1 VRIAV
6 RQYLFLILFVIVL
19 AAPFALRAIVKTPE
33 ASNFGE
39 GTVPRLVVITP
50 NNQDIRRE
58 FARAFSEW
66 HAARFGTAV
75 EIDFRTP
82 GGTNDIKRQLA
93 DTYKSWQ
100 DPQTRQLDPRF
111 VPDVHVVWGGGDYH
125 FNNELKP
132 LGLLQSMRIDPALL
146 RAAFPEPDLAG
157 VALYDRTVAQDGT
170 PTPQWVGV
178 CLSAFGIAYN
188 PDVYAGLGLPPPTQ
202 WHDLT
207 DARLA
212 GQLAL
217 ADPTHSGS
225 AATAYMVILQRRMAD
240 AEAELFAAS
249 PAMARRPKPEL
260 ASDPKYQQAIAAG
273 WKRGMGEL
281 LLIAANSRY
290 FTDSSPQVPNDVS
303 NGDAAAGIAID
314 FYGRVYE
321 EAVGPQRCRM
331 ITPVGA
337 TAITSDPV
345 AILAG
350 VRGEPLELA
359 RHFVDFLLS
368 PEGQRIWI
376 LKPGTPGGPVER
388 ALRRPPVRRDLYT
401 QDRTGWTDDTN
412 PFTEAGGFN
421 QRNDFMRLF
430 ADTRSVWAAAW
441 IDGRERLKRAYAQIL
456 RVPDA
461 ARRGQLLVELAD
473 LPITMPDVAAFS
485 AQRKQAAERGG
496 SPEEWNARK
505 RIELTKTFRAHYDAV
520 AAKAR

>member
-1 VRIAV
+1 VRRYAFII
-6 RQYLFLILFVIVL
+6 LFLLVL
-19 AAPFALRAIVKTPE
+19 AAPFVLRAIVKPADSSAGGRRDT
-33 ASNFGE
+33 
-39 GTVPRLVVITP
+39 PRLVVVTP

-66 HAARFGTAV
+66 HQAHFGTAV
-75 EIDFRTP
+75 EIDYRTP

-100 DPQTRQLDPRF
+100 DPETKQLDERF

-132 LGLLQSMRIDPALL
+132 LGLLQPMRLDPKLL
-146 RAAFPEPDLAG
+146 AAVFPQPDLAG
-157 VALYDRTVAQDGT
+157 VALYDRTTAPDGT
-170 PTPQWVGV
+170 PTPKWVGV

-188 PDVYAGLGLPPPTQ
+188 PDIYDGLGLPAPTQ

-207 DARLA
+207 DPRLA

-240 AEAELFAAS
+240 AEAELFAAD
-249 PAMARRPKPEL
+249 PAIARRPKAEL
-260 ASDPKYQQAIAAG
+260 AADPTYQGAIAAG
-273 WKRGMGEL
+273 WKRGMAEL

-321 EAVGPQRCRM
+321 ETVGPRRCRM
-331 ITPVGA
+331 VTPVGA

-350 VRGEPLELA
+350 VRGEPLTLA
-359 RHFVDFLLS
+359 QHFVEFLLS
-368 PEGQRIWI
+368 PEGQRLWI
-376 LKPGTPGGPVER
+376 LKPGMSGGPVER

-401 QDRTGWTDDTN
+401 DRTGWSDDVN
-412 PFTEAGGFN
+412 PFAEAHGFN
-421 QRNDFMRLF
+421 QRNDFMKLF
-430 ADTRSVWAAAW
+430 ADTRFVWAAAW
-441 IDGRERLKRAYAQIL
+441 IDGREGLKWAYAKIL
-456 RVPDA
+456 SVSDE
-461 ARRGQLLVELAD
+461 RRRNDLLSELAD
-473 LPITMPDVAAFS
+473 LPITMPDVAGFA
-485 AQRKQAAERGG
+485 AQRKQAAEKGG
-496 SPEEWNARK
+496 SAEEWNARK
-505 RIELTKTFRAHYDAV
+505 RIELTKAFRAHYDAV

>member
-1 VRIAV
+1 VRRYAFIV
-6 RQYLFLILFVIVL
+6 LFLLVL
-19 AAPFALRAIVKTPE
+19 AAPFVLRAVVRPTDSV
-33 ASNFGE
+33 AGDSRGAA
-39 GTVPRLVVITP
+39 RLVVITP

-66 HAARFGTAV
+66 HRSHFGTAV
-75 EIDFRTP
+75 EIDYRTP

-100 DPQTRQLDPRF
+100 DPQTKRLDERF

-132 LGLLQSMRIDPALL
+132 LGVLQPMRLDPQLL
-146 RAAFPEPDLAG
+146 AAVFPQPDLAG
-157 VALYDRTVAQDGT
+157 VALYDRTTAADGT

-188 PDVYAGLGLPPPTQ
+188 PDVYDGLGLPAPAH

-207 DARLA
+207 DPRLA

-240 AEAELFAAS
+240 AEAELFAIDS
-249 PAMARRPKPEL
+249 AMAHRPKPEL
-260 ASDPKYQQAIAAG
+260 ATDPTYQRAIAAG
-273 WKRGMGEL
+273 WKRGMAEL

-321 EAVGPQRCRM
+321 ETVGPRRCRM
-331 ITPVGA
+331 VTPVGA

-350 VRGEPLELA
+350 VRGEPLTLA
-359 RHFVDFLLS
+359 QHFVEFLLS
-368 PEGQRIWI
+368 PEGQRLWI
-376 LKPGTPGGPVER
+376 LKPGTAGGPVER
-388 ALRRPPVRRDLYT
+388 SLRRPPVRQDVYA
-401 QDRTGWTDDTN
+401 DRTGWSDDVN
-412 PFTEAGGFN
+412 PFVEAHGFN
-421 QRNDFMRLF
+421 QRSDFMRLF
-430 ADTRSVWAAAW
+430 ADTRFVWAAAW
-441 IDGRERLKRAYAQIL
+441 IDGRESLKRAYATVL
-456 RVPDA
+456 SVGDDG
-461 ARRGQLLVELAD
+461 RRRDLLNELAD
-473 LPITMPDVAAFS
+473 LPITMPDVAGFA
-485 AQRKQAAERGG
+485 AQRKQAAESGG
-496 SPEEWNARK
+496 SAEEWNARK
-505 RIELTKTFRAHYDAV
+505 RIELTKAFRAHYDAV
-520 AAKAR
+520 AAKAK

>member
-1 VRIAV
+1 VRRYAFIV
-6 RQYLFLILFVIVL
+6 LFFLVL
-19 AAPFALRAIVKTPE
+19 AAPFVLRAVVKPGDSAART
-33 ASNFGE
+33 ARGR
-39 GTVPRLVVITP
+39 PRLVVITP

-66 HAARFGTAV
+66 HQAHFGTAV
-75 EIDFRTP
+75 EIDYRTP

-100 DPQTRQLDPRF
+100 DPQTKRLDERF

-125 FNNELKP
+125 FNSELKP
-132 LGLLQSMRIDPALL
+132 LGVLQPMQIDPKLL
-146 RAAFPEPDLAG
+146 AAAFPQPDLAG
-157 VALYDRTVAQDGT
+157 VALYDRTTAANGT

-188 PDVYAGLGLPPPTQ
+188 PDVYNGLGIPAPAH

-207 DARLA
+207 DPRLA

-240 AEAELFAAS
+240 AEAALFTAE
-249 PAMARRPKPEL
+249 PAIARRPKAEL
-260 ASDPKYQQAIAAG
+260 PNDPAYQRAIAAG
-273 WKRGMGEL
+273 WRRGMAEL

-321 EAVGPQRCRM
+321 ETVGPRRCRM
-331 ITPVGA
+331 ITPAGA

-350 VRGEPLELA
+350 VRGDSLTLA
-359 RHFVDFLLS
+359 QHFVAFLLS
-368 PEGQRIWI
+368 PEGQRLWI
-376 LKPGTPGGPVER
+376 LRPGTPGGPLER
-388 ALRRPPVRRDLYT
+388 SLRRPPVRQDVYH
-401 QDRTGWTDDTN
+401 DRTGWSDDVN
-412 PFTEAGGFN
+412 PFVEARGFN

-430 ADTRSVWAAAW
+430 ADTRFVWAAAW
-441 IDGRERLKRAYAQIL
+441 IDGRESLKRAYARIL
-456 RVPDA
+456 DVGDE
-461 ARRGQLLVELAD
+461 RRRDELLKELAD
-473 LPITMPDVAAFS
+473 LPITMADVAGFA
-485 AQRKQAAERGG
+485 AQRKQAAEKGG
-496 SPEEWNARK
+496 SAEEWSARK
-505 RIELTKTFRAHYDAV
+505 RIELTKVFRAHYDAI
-520 AAKAR
+520 AAKAK